1 MKWARNIVTEYYDEH
16 LKKAVSL
23 RKSPTST
30 EEGSDLTE
38 IIFFNQK

>member
-1 MKWARNIVTEYYDEH
+1 MKWARNIVTEYYDED

-30 EEGSDLTE
+30 EGSDLTE
-38 IIFFNQK
+38 IIFFN